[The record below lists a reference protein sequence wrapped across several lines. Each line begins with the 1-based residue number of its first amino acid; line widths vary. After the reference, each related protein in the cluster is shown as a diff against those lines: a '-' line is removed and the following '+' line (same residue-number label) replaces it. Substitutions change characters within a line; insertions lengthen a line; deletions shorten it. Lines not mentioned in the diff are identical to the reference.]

1 MSQVSAIQH
10 LIDAN
15 YKKIP
20 EMKTIISKAANQL
33 SVADGKA
40 VLSHLAGKL
49 GKLTNNEC
57 FDLCEFTVKEL
68 KPKINLFFKE
78 EAKFRRELA

>member
-1 MSQVSAIQH
+1 V
-10 LIDAN
+10 
-15 YKKIP
+15 
-20 EMKTIISKAANQL
+20 SKAANQL

-49 GKLTNNEC
+49 SKLTNDEC
-57 FDLCEFTVKEL
+57 LALCVFTVKEL
-68 KPKINLFFKE
+68 QPKINLLFKE